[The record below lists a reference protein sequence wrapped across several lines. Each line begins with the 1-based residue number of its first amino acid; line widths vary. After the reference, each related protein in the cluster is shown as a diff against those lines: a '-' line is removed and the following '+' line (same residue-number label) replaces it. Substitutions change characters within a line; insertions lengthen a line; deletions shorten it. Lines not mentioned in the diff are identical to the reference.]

1 MTDNY
6 AAVYKETKLCGVAQ
20 ITHVELKAEL
30 DRVHNM
36 QVECYTCI
44 HNQYMSE
51 SIIAKAKVLQAK
63 LKKIEASLEDRINQL
78 ICSER
83 MSRLDEIERELSKY
97 ENI

>member
-6 AAVYKETKLCGVAQ
+6 AAVYKETKLYGVTQ
-20 ITHVELKAEL
+20 ITHAELKAEL

-36 QVECYTCI
+36 QVECYACI

-78 ICSER
+78 ICNER
-83 MSRLDEIERELSKY
+83 MSRLDEIEKELASY